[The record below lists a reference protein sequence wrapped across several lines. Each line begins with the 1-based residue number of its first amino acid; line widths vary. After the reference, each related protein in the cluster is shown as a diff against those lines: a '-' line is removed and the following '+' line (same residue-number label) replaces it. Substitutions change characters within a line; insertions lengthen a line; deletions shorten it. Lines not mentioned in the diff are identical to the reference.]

1 MRIAKHTDKV
11 KVHYTGKLTDGTVFD
26 SSFEREPLLVE
37 IGTGELIVGFEKALV
52 GMTEGEKKE
61 VLLKP
66 QEAYGEH
73 LKDLVKVV
81 DRKYFPKDLVP
92 QEGMQL
98 QLGEH
103 EEMTIVTLTEVTPEH
118 ITLDA
123 NHPLAGKEL
132 NFEIQLVQIL

>member
-1 MRIAKHTDKV
+1 MRIAKHNDKV

-26 SSFEREPLLVE
+26 SSFEREPLQVE
-37 IGTGELIVGFEKALV
+37 IGAGDLIVGFENALL
-52 GMTEGEKKE
+52 GMKEGEKKE
-61 VLLKP
+61 VHLQP

-98 QLGEH
+98 QLGEK
-103 EEMTIVTLTEVTPEH
+103 EEMTLVTLAKVTPEH

-123 NHPLAGKEL
+123 NHPLAGKTL
-132 NFEIQLVQIL
+132 TFEIQLVQFT

>member
-1 MRIAKHTDKV
+1 MRIAKHNDKV

>member
-1 MRIAKHTDKV
+1 MRITKHNDKV
-11 KVHYTGKLTDGTVFD
+11 KVHYTGKLTDGTIFD
-26 SSFEREPLLVE
+26 SSFEREPLMVE
-37 IGTGELIVGFEKALV
+37 IGAGELIVGFEKALL

-61 VLLKP
+61 IHLPP

-81 DRKYFPKDLVP
+81 ERKYFPKDLVP

-98 QLGEH
+98 QLGEN
-103 EEMTIVTLTEVTPEH
+103 EETTIVTLAKVTPEH

-123 NHPLAGKEL
+123 NHPLAGKTL
-132 NFEIQLVQIL
+132 TFEIQLVEIV